1 MDDIGRE
8 HKVLGQQLKIWSDR
22 YGCILE
28 NKGGAMP
35 SQHIN
40 FVVTSQY
47 SIEDIF
53 WEDKATLEA
62 LQRRFKVIHMPKPNH
77 ATITRRVIAAA
88 GSFITPERVIPPGG
102 QGV

>member
-1 MDDIGRE
+1 MDDIGKE

-28 NKGGAMP
+28 NKGGSMP
-35 SQHIN
+35 SNHEK

-53 WEDKATLEA
+53 WEDPTTMAA
-62 LQRRFKVIHMPKPNH
+62 LQRRFKECHMEQPWHIRIHPR
-77 ATITRRVIAAA
+77 ADLQGSAAA
-88 GSFITPERVIPPGG
+88 SPFLKLVDKESV
-102 QGV
+102 